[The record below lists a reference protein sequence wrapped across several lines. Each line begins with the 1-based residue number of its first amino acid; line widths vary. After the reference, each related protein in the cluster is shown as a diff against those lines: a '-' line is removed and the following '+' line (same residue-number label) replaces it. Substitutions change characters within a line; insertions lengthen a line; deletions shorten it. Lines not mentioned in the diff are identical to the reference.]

1 MAMAIS
7 YNNWL
12 FQWDYTFYKYYK
24 WGFLSTYNWYNSGH
38 NCRSGWPWLSIE
50 SDGDDL
56 TGDPPNSPSGPSG
69 YLLQFAMER
78 STICNR

>member
-1 MAMAIS
+1 MGRWAEDGDNKIVHDVMGISISTSSYRKMAMAIS

-38 NCRSGWPWLSIE
+38 NCRAG
-50 SDGDDL
+50 
-56 TGDPPNSPSGPSG
+56 
-69 YLLQFAMER
+69 
-78 STICNR
+78 